1 MKSAANRPRT
11 TTPAVV
17 ATAVVRDLYS
27 GNTAAVVLSRLM
39 LVLGVY
45 PKPLTDVINPA
56 VEATMQDIGQTDP
69 APTQGDGAAQTSD
82 GSAVVDPED

>member
-1 MKSAANRPRT
+1 
-11 TTPAVV
+11 
-17 ATAVVRDLYS
+17 
-27 GNTAAVVLSRLM
+27 M

-69 APTQGDGAAQTSD
+69 APTQGDGAGA
-82 GSAVVDPED
+82 GAED